1 MKKQVKERNLE
12 EVLSEMTELVH
23 MQEKALRSADNLLR
37 LKDCVIKIL
46 EEQKRMNDKDNK
58 VLRICFYSL
67 VAINLLFSILQF
79 ILWDVESVKVH

>member
-46 EEQKRMNDKDNK
+46 EEQKRMNESQNK
-58 VLRICFYSL
+58 ILRICFYSL
-67 VAINLLFSILQF
+67 VAINLLFLILQF
-79 ILWDVESVKVH
+79 ES

>member
-79 ILWDVESVKVH
+79 IL

>member
-46 EEQKRMNDKDNK
+46 E
-58 VLRICFYSL
+58 
-67 VAINLLFSILQF
+67 
-79 ILWDVESVKVH
+79 